1 MCGYMRFTRR
11 SLLAGVGAL
20 AAGAGVI
27 GGTGAFTAVDA
38 DRSVSVSTSG
48 DASAL
53 VGLTPGADGGAY
65 VDDPAGGTIAINISE
80 TAAGGAGVNQNAVTA
95 IDELLTVTNNS
106 GNPIT
111 VGFNDPVAIDEDDYA
126 EPPGSWAYAGSPA
139 AEPTA
144 LAVLWV
150 SPPAAVAD
158 NPFAEIRPA
167 TNKTGFGGSSSL
179 IDKRTARSLPDGG
192 YTITSG
198 ETANVGI
205 VIDTQTRA
213 VSEEPIPEALDETIE
228 FYATGQ

>member
-1 MCGYMRFTRR
+1 MKTTTLSHR
-11 SLLAGVGAL
+11 GA
-20 AAGAGVI
+20 
-27 GGTGAFTAVDA
+27 
-38 DRSVSVSTSG
+38 
-48 DASAL
+48 
-53 VGLTPGADGGAY
+53 GLTPEA
-65 VDDPAGGTIAINISE
+65 
-80 TAAGGAGVNQNAVTA
+80 Q
-95 IDELLTVTNNS
+95 
-106 GNPIT
+106 
-111 VGFNDPVAIDEDDYA
+111 
-126 EPPGSWAYAGSPA
+126 PPSRQHS
-139 AEPTA
+139 
-144 LAVLWV
+144 LWV

-158 NPFAEIRPA
+158 NPLAEIRPA